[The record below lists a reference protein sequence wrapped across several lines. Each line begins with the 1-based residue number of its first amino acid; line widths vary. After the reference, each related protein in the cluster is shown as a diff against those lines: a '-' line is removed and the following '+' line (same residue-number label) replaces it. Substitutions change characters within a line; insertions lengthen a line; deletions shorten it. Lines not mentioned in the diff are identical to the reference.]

1 VGAGLGAVVG
11 TGQAQAH
18 IGAAEAEV
26 DLEIQVGAGRLVGGT
41 AGGGERGRDL
51 PQLMEVVA
59 GARPAAQVEL
69 EESGLGDAVHGA
81 SVAGLAASAAL

>member
-1 VGAGLGAVVG
+1 
-11 TGQAQAH
+11 
-18 IGAAEAEV
+18 
-26 DLEIQVGAGRLVGGT
+26 
-41 AGGGERGRDL
+41 
-51 PQLMEVVA
+51 MEVVA